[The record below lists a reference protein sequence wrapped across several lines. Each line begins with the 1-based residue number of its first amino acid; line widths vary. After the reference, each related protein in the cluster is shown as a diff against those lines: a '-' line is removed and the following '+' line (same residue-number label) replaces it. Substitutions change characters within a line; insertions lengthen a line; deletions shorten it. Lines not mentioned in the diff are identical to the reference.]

1 RVLPMKARHLLFLAP
16 LALAMTTS
24 LPCATGDAFAQETK
38 VAALKAETKAKPKD
52 ASAAFALGR
61 ALRRA
66 GRWAEAK
73 TELVRAATLSTG
85 KDQVKARYELAR
97 VEFDQGVT
105 NKSLPLPPSLAT
117 CKNVKI
123 GKLGEAMSRL
133 CAAEAWLTFARASMA
148 EDELAAAA
156 KIDPALYELKLGYAM
171 VDVTADK
178 HDDAVVKL
186 KALSVATPT
195 RAEAFRWLGHEYLAL
210 DKRADA
216 IAPLKKALVLDADWP
231 EIAFDLSRAL
241 PDGAEAR
248 DSARAAVAMKPTF
261 PEAWIRLGE
270 LELATGGNDAA
281 KAAFETGLKQN
292 AKIAAGHIGLAWAN
306 LKLKKP
312 EEAKKAAQEAIKL
325 AGTSASARLV
335 YGEALA
341 AAGQLDEAIDAFKL
355 AAGLDSKDPTG
366 LVRAAEVLLA
376 AKQPVKAEAHAE
388 SAVLSFPK
396 DARCWLV
403 LADVQLAT
411 GDKKEAKT
419 SYQKA
424 LAAPQGTID
433 KAATQKKLDAL
444 K

>member
-1 RVLPMKARHLLFLAP
+1 MKARLLFAIAP
-16 LALAMTTS
+16 LALAGS
-24 LPCATGDAFAQETK
+24 ILALDVPRAAAQETK
-38 VAALKAETKAKPKD
+38 LAALKAEAKAKPKD
-52 ASAAFALGR
+52 GAAAFALAR
-61 ALRRA
+61 AYRRA

-73 TELVRAATLSTG
+73 AEAARAAAISTG
-85 KDQVKARYELAR
+85 EEQVKAKYELALI
-97 VEFDQGVT
+97 EFDQGVT
-105 NKSLPLPPSLAT
+105 NKSLPTPPSLNT

-123 GKLGEAMSRL
+123 GKLGEALSRV

-156 KIDPALYELKLGYAM
+156 KIDANMYEVKLAYGM
-171 VDVTADK
+171 VDVVADK
-178 HDDAVVKL
+178 HDDAIVKL

-195 RAEAFRWLGHEYLAL
+195 RAEAFRWLGHEYLAN

-216 IAPLKKALVLDADWP
+216 VAPLKKALALDPDWP
-231 EIAFDLSRAL
+231 EVAFDLSRAL
-241 PDGAEAR
+241 PDGTEAR
-248 DSARAAVAMKPTF
+248 DLARSAVAMKPTF
-261 PEAWIRLGE
+261 PEAWVRLGE
-270 LELATGGNDAA
+270 LELATGGAEAA
-281 KAAFETGLKQN
+281 KTAFETGLKQN
-292 AKIAAGHIGLAWAN
+292 PKITAGQIGLAWAD

-312 EEAKKAAQEAIKL
+312 DDAKKAAQEAIKL
-325 AGTSASARLV
+325 SGTSAAARLV

-341 AAGQLDEAIDAFKL
+341 AAGQIDEALDAFKL

-366 LVRAAEVLLA
+366 LIRSAEVLLA

-403 LADVQLAT
+403 LGDVNVAN
-411 GDKKEAKT
+411 GDKKSAKT

-433 KAATQKKLDAL
+433 KVATQKKLDAL